1 MDHLLTEELNYTP
14 SELEMTL
21 ALLTKSGESKEL
33 GASKSITLRLPW
45 SVIASLKAMAEH
57 SGQSVN
63 KIAIQTLR
71 VGIDALADALPEA
84 DAAGIQHIRSRI
96 LCELLNAPGQVEQ
109 LGEE

>member
-21 ALLTKSGESKEL
+21 ALLTKSGESKEI

-45 SVIASLKAMAEH
+45 SVFASLKAMAEH
-57 SGQSVN
+57 SGHSVN
-63 KIAIQTLR
+63 KVTIQTLR

-84 DAAGIQHIRSRI
+84 DASDIQRIRSRI
-96 LCELLNAPGQVEQ
+96 LSEMLDAPGPVEQ
-109 LGEE
+109 LEED